1 MGRGSASE
9 RDLVY
14 ARTNEKLLDHLT
26 HGEEIRVAARQHWWV
41 LARPFAAAFA
51 VTAFTG
57 WTMVGANLPLGS
69 QLPEYLL
76 AITAGFWCFF
86 GWQWLSRRHDIL
98 IVTDKRILKYQGII
112 VRDVPMM
119 RISKIT
125 DMRYRKGLA
134 GEIFG
139 FGSITIE
146 SAGQDQALHDLDFIP
161 DPLENYRRL
170 CEVIFGDKH
179 RPRKSSRDSWLGR
192 AKRRVTRRKGRE
204 SMPSGPDDQDFDEDL
219 DELNDTGDTG
229 DDSVLPWA
237 QPKRDPGARASHHA
251 PEDPW
256 ATSPPA
262 PMGQHEPVTIY
273 RSGTYPDDP
282 ARTRA
287 LPIISPEE
295 LAREQRRQ
303 RGQRGQR
310 RDSDG

>member
-1 MGRGSASE
+1 MGRGSAAE
-9 RDLVY
+9 RDLAY
-14 ARTNEKLLDHLT
+14 ARTNDKLLDHLT

-41 LARPFAAAFA
+41 LARPFTSACA
-51 VTAFTG
+51 VTLFTL
-57 WTMVGANLPLGS
+57 WTIFGATLPLGS
-69 QLPEYLL
+69 QLPDYLL
-76 AITAGFWCFF
+76 AITIGSWCFF

-98 IVTDKRILKYQGII
+98 VVTDKRILKYQGII

-125 DMRYRKGLA
+125 DMRYRRGLT

-179 RPRKSSRDSWLGR
+179 RPRKSSRGSWLDR
-192 AKRRVTRRKGRE
+192 AARRVKRRKDRE
-204 SMPSGPDDQDFDEDL
+204 SMPSGRDAADGDVFADDL
-219 DELNDTGDTG
+219 DDLADTV
-229 DDSVLPWA
+229 DDGPAGGAA
-237 QPKRDPGARASHHA
+237 QGAGTTPAWHH
-251 PEDPW
+251 
-256 ATSPPA
+256 PA
-262 PMGQHEPVTIY
+262 PAPIGQHEPVTIY

-287 LPIISPEE
+287 LPIITPEQ

-303 RGQRGQR
+303 ARQR
-310 RDSDG
+310 RQPRHPRQSGDSDN

>member
-1 MGRGSASE
+1 MGRGSAAE
-9 RDLVY
+9 RDLAY
-14 ARTNEKLLDHLT
+14 ARTNDKLLDHLT

-41 LARPFAAAFA
+41 LARPFAIASA
-51 VTAFTG
+51 VTLFTL
-57 WTMVGANLPLGS
+57 WTIFGATLPLGS

-76 AITAGFWCFF
+76 AITIGFWCFF
-86 GWQWLSRRHDIL
+86 AWQWLSRRHDIL
-98 IVTDKRILKYQGII
+98 VVTDKRILKYQGII

-125 DMRYRKGLA
+125 DMRYRRGLA

-179 RPRKSSRDSWLGR
+179 RPRKSSRGSWLDR
-192 AKRRVTRRKGRE
+192 AARRVKRRKDHE
-204 SMPSGPDDQDFDEDL
+204 SMPSGRDAADL
-219 DELNDTGDTG
+219 DGFHDDLDDLDDTF
-229 DDSVLPWA
+229 DDGPVHPVGRGVDDNPAWE
-237 QPKRDPGARASHHA
+237 H
-251 PEDPW
+251 
-256 ATSPPA
+256 PA
-262 PMGQHEPVTIY
+262 PAPIGQHAPVTIY

-287 LPIISPEE
+287 LPIITPEQ

-303 RGQRGQR
+303 RRQPRQG
-310 RDSDG
+310 RDSET

>member
-1 MGRGSASE
+1 MGRGSAAE
-9 RDLVY
+9 RDLAY
-14 ARTNEKLLDHLT
+14 ARTNDKLLDHLT

-41 LARPFAAAFA
+41 LARPFAAASA
-51 VTAFTG
+51 VTLFTL
-57 WTMVGANLPLGS
+57 WTIFGATLPLGS

-76 AITAGFWCFF
+76 AITIGFWCFF
-86 GWQWLSRRHDIL
+86 AWQWLSRRHDIL
-98 IVTDKRILKYQGII
+98 VVTDKRILKYQGII

-125 DMRYRKGLA
+125 DMRYRRGLA

-179 RPRKSSRDSWLGR
+179 RPRKSSRGSWLDR
-192 AKRRVTRRKGRE
+192 AARRVKRRKDHE
-204 SMPSGPDDQDFDEDL
+204 SMPSGRDAGDLDAFDDDLDDNFADTPDDRPGHPVGRGA
-219 DELNDTGDTG
+219 GDN
-229 DDSVLPWA
+229 PAWEH
-237 QPKRDPGARASHHA
+237 RA
-251 PEDPW
+251 
-256 ATSPPA
+256 PA
-262 PMGQHEPVTIY
+262 PIGQHAPVTIY

-287 LPIISPEE
+287 LPIITPEQ

-303 RGQRGQR
+303 RRQPRQG
-310 RDSDG
+310 RDSDT